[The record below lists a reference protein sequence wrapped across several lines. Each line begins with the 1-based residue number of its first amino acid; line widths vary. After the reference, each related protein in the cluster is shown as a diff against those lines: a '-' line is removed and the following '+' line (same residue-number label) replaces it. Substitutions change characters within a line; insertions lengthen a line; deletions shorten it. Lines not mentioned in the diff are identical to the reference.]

1 MKHKGIWIGVTVLI
15 GLLTG
20 CGGRHS
26 PVGFRLPATG
36 DIERGRAAFVSL
48 ECTSCHTIPG
58 VVLQTESKFDLGPVP
73 LGGEVREVRTDGFLV
88 TSIIHPSHIQV
99 RSPREELMT
108 AEGESRMPD
117 YTDTMTVRQLIDI
130 VAFLQS
136 KYTVVPG
143 PSPYVTP

>member
-1 MKHKGIWIGVTVLI
+1 MKHKGIWVVATVLVT
-15 GLLTG
+15 LLAG

-26 PVGFRLPATG
+26 PIGFRLPADG
-36 DIERGRAAFVSL
+36 DIERGRAAFVAL
-48 ECTSCHTIPG
+48 ECSNCHTIPG
-58 VVLQTESKFDLGPVP
+58 VVLEASPKFDLGPIP

-99 RSPREELMT
+99 RSPREEMMT
-108 AEGESRMPD
+108 PEGESRMPD
-117 YTDTMTVRQLIDI
+117 YTDRMTVRQLVDV

-136 KYTVVPG
+136 KYRVVPG